1 MQGARRL
8 NEHRLFDALI
18 LRLIGGGFHAHLVGV
33 LFASL
38 LESLLQLGRQR
49 AGIVH
54 RTHHVLVGLQLA
66 HVFVRIALRRD
77 VGFEATGLQRRDHQK
92 DNDHYQQHVNQRGYV
107 NERDGATAPASHS
120 HKNYLFKKAKCV
132 SKPITWVTGP
142 GVPSL
147 SSRRSRGLT
156 FALLL
161 IGNQAYPINAFF
173 ANRIDYFDDLAIANL
188 NATLD
193 IDDLLVFLL
202 VCQRF
207 FHASFE
213 FIEAHLL
220 LAQVV
225 FTIFRDR
232 DDHRTVSIDRCV
244 FFRILHVTGQR
255 QLNILLQEG
264 RDHHEDDQQH
274 QHDVDHRSNVDL
286 RLKPTTTS
294 CHSHKNSLFSSGP
307 GDCSATPL
315 DRQRGPGHAS
325 NNSLR
330 VTESVASFDS

>member
-18 LRLIGGGFHAHLVGV
+18 LRFIGGGFHAHLVGV

-54 RTHHVLVGLQLA
+54 RTHHVLVELQLQIRGNRNHQRQRVGLQLA

-120 HKNYLFKKAKCV
+120 HKNYLFKKTKCV
-132 SKPITWVTGP
+132 SKPVTRVTGP
-142 GVPSL
+142 GALSL
-147 SSRRSRGLT
+147 SSRSSRDLRL
-156 FALLL
+156 ALLL
-161 IGNQAYPINAFF
+161 IGNQTYPINAFL
-173 ANRIDYFDDLAIANL
+173 ANRIDHVDDLAIANL

-193 IDDLLVFLL
+193 IDDLFLFLL

-207 FHASFE
+207 FYLSFE

-225 FTIFRDR
+225 
-232 DDHRTVSIDRCV
+232 
-244 FFRILHVTGQR
+244 L
-255 QLNILLQEG
+255 
-264 RDHHEDDQQH
+264 
-274 QHDVDHRSNVDL
+274 
-286 RLKPTTTS
+286 P
-294 CHSHKNSLFSSGP
+294 SSGIEMTTEL
-307 GDCSATPL
+307 SAL
-315 DRQRGPGHAS
+315 IAVSSSAFFMSRG
-325 NNSLR
+325 
-330 VTESVASFDS
+330 SVN